1 MVLVAELR
9 TNFCIRSLRLVK
21 VLAVLLLI
29 WGCVAKSRMQ
39 WVNLAERSRRRVYS
53 IVMTGHAQNR
63 SLKL

>member
-39 WVNLAERSRRRVYS
+39 HVDLAGRSGLLIGKLTRSQRVGS
-53 IVMTGHAQNR
+53 G
-63 SLKL
+63 